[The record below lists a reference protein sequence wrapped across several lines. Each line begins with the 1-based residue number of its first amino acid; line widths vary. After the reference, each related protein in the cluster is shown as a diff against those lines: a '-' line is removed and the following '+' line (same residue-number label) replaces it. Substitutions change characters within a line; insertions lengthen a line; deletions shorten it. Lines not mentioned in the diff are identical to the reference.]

1 MRLGLEKTEFE
12 AQLSEEII
20 FEATDDAN
28 LIKQYIDLRKRI
40 FASKPVTEKTLSLD
54 QGIDYELE
62 TYVLVAHK
70 GNRCLGGCLLLINY
84 SNTQK
89 LLPMESA
96 EFKLFD
102 SLPELELEKKIYS
115 YCGHFV
121 VDPEYRNG
129 KIAYNLIT
137 MLRGIC
143 QSKGV
148 EYIFF
153 SSPLIETRRHT
164 ISCREADLK
173 THIYYNLHLPMR
185 PSFNGFK
192 RFLVRIDV
200 PILED

>member
-84 SNTQK
+84 SNT
-89 LLPMESA
+89 
-96 EFKLFD
+96 
-102 SLPELELEKKIYS
+102 
-115 YCGHFV
+115 
-121 VDPEYRNG
+121 
-129 KIAYNLIT
+129 
-137 MLRGIC
+137 
-143 QSKGV
+143 
-148 EYIFF
+148 
-153 SSPLIETRRHT
+153 
-164 ISCREADLK
+164 
-173 THIYYNLHLPMR
+173 
-185 PSFNGFK
+185 
-192 RFLVRIDV
+192 
-200 PILED
+200 